1 MRIGV
6 FGGSFDPVHIGHLIV
21 AECCREQAG
30 LERVLFLPASVPP
43 HKQERSLAPG
53 PLRLEMLELAL
64 AGHDGFVVCEEEIT
78 RGGVSYTVDTLEA
91 LLMRRPDDEH
101 LLLLGVDA
109 LASLP
114 TWRLPQRILQIVR
127 LLVVERSGVDDL
139 AGVLAAP
146 ELRALLGVA
155 GLEQVMQERVIC
167 PAIGVRSSDLRGAVA
182 AGRSI
187 RYRTPRAVECL
198 IQAQRLYQD
207 T

>member
-43 HKQERSLAPG
+43 HKQDRRMAPG
-53 PLRLEMLELAL
+53 PLRLEMLELAI
-64 AGHDGFVVCEEEIT
+64 AGHEGFAVCDEEIA

-109 LASLP
+109 LAGLP
-114 TWRLPQRILQIVR
+114 TWRLPKRILELVR
-127 LLVVERSGVDDL
+127 LLVVERAGVDDL
-139 AGVLAAP
+139 ARVLATP
-146 ELRALLGVA
+146 ELGSLLGAA
-155 GLEQVMQERVIC
+155 GLDQVMRERVVC
-167 PAIGVRSSDLRGAVA
+167 PAIGVRSSDLRAAVVS
-182 AGRSI
+182 GRSI

-198 IQAQRLYQD
+198 IQAQRLYQE